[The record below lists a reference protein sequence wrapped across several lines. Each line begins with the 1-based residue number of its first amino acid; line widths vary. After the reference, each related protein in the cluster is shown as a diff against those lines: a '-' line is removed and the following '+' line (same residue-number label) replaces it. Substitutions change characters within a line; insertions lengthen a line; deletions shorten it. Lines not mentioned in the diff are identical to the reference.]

1 MTTSKTVTVC
11 SRGSILAKTQTEW
24 VISKLAEANPDTS
37 FELMIIRTSGDVFS
51 ASHQTG
57 TPLDKGMFTKEIEE
71 ALLNGSAD
79 IAIHSLKDLPT
90 ELPEGLKVGAI
101 PVRENP
107 CDAIIGPAD
116 ILDTLK
122 QKADTVTVGT
132 SSIRRK
138 AQLRAM
144 FPGCKAV
151 DIRGNVDTR
160 MNKIAEGVVSSVVLA
175 AAGLGR
181 LGRTADITDI
191 LDPEQMVPA
200 PAQGALAIEIRKD
213 DPEIDAIVSKVNCK
227 STELCTRAE
236 RGFLHRLGSG
246 CRAPVGALA
255 TLTEDTLSLKGR
267 VISEDGQQIFDGNM
281 SGTADDPEALGE
293 QLAEKLLADGAGA
306 ILEEILKRE
315 MNA

>member
-1 MTTSKTVTVC
+1 MTSKKVTVC
-11 SRGSILAKTQTEW
+11 SRGSLLAKTQTEW
-24 VISKLAEANPDTS
+24 VMSKLAEANPGI
-37 FELMIIRTSGDVFS
+37 ELELLIVRTSGDVFS
-51 ASHQTG
+51 ASQKPG

-90 ELPEGLKVGAI
+90 ELPDGLKVGAI
-101 PVRENP
+101 PTRENP

-181 LGRTADITDI
+181 LGRTGDITDI

-213 DPEIDAIVSKVNCK
+213 DPQIDAIVAAINCR

-236 RGFLHRLGSG
+236 RSFLHRLESG

-255 TLTEDTLSLKGR
+255 TITESTLSLRGR
-267 VISEDGQQIFDGNM
+267 VISEDGEQIFDGSM
-281 SGTADDPEALGE
+281 SGNSDDPESIGE

-306 ILEEILKRE
+306 ILEEILSRE
-315 MNA
+315 IKA